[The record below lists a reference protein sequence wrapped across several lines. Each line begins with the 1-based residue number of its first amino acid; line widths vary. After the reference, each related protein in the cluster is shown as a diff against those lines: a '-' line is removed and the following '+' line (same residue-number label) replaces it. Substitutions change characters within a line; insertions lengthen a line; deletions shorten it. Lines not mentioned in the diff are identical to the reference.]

1 MASERLEA
9 VRTAFRSLPERYLGA
24 DAGFDA
30 TYHIK
35 LGDLGHTWEVR
46 CTRHAARVREGATRR
61 RPDVTISTDAA
72 TWLALREGELSG
84 IEAFE
89 RRRLNVRGSLDQAI
103 AFEGLFRLAGGRPP
117 LLQVHEV
124 RTDRHCISTLT
135 MGHGPDVL
143 LLHGL
148 GGTRASLF
156 ETAAALSQRYRVHAP
171 DLPGFGSSGKPA
183 RGAYNARWF
192 AEAMLD
198 LMDEQNISS
207 AHVVGNSMGGRIAI
221 EMGMIAPDRV
231 RGLGLLCP
239 AVAWVKRGFHPL
251 VRLLRPEFGLLPHG
265 FSRGTVSSQFW
276 SMLYDRDLIDPAVAD
291 VMVDEF
297 RRIYQSPGAR
307 LAFLASARNVYLEA
321 PYGRRGFYPRL
332 SELERPALFIWGSH
346 DRLVPAAFSRHVAEW
361 LPSAEQ
367 VTLEG
372 CGHIPQVE
380 QPEETNE
387 LLMDFFTRVEAVE
400 REGRPPVT
408 QSPDAEPARR
418 VADRRQARE
427 VPPLDEAA

>member
-1 MASERLEA
+1 MPSPASTQDRLTA
-9 VRTAFRSLPERYLGA
+9 VRAAFRSLPERYLGA
-24 DAGFDA
+24 DSSFDA

-46 CTRHAARVREGATRR
+46 CTPHTARVCDGATRR
-61 RPDVTISTDAA
+61 KPDVTIATDAA

-84 IEAFE
+84 IDAFQ
-89 RRRLNVRGSLDQAI
+89 RRLLSLRGNLDHAI
-103 AFEGLFRLAGGRPP
+103 AFEGLFRLPGGRPP
-117 LLQVHEV
+117 LLQIHEV
-124 RTDRHCISTLT
+124 RTPHHCISTLT

-192 AEAMLD
+192 AEGMLE
-198 LMDEQNISS
+198 LMDEQHIAR

-221 EMGMIAPDRV
+221 EMGMIAPERV

-239 AVAWVKRGFHPL
+239 AVAWVRRGFHPL

-265 FSRGTVSSQFW
+265 FSRGTVASQFW
-276 SMLYDRDLIDPAVAD
+276 SMFYDRDLIDPAVAE

-297 RRIYQSPGAR
+297 RRIYQSAGAR
-307 LAFLASARNVYLEA
+307 LAFLASARNIYLEA

-332 SELERPALFIWGSH
+332 SALEPPALFLWGSH
-346 DRLVPAAFSRHVAEW
+346 DRLVPPAFSRHVAKW
-361 LPSAEQ
+361 LPEAEQ
-367 VTLEG
+367 MTLEH
-372 CGHIPQVE
+372 CGHVPQVE
-380 QPEETNE
+380 RPEQTND
-387 LLMDFFTRVEAVE
+387 LLLRFFAQVDAAESCRRPSDLAARGGTE
-400 REGRPPVT
+400 R
-408 QSPDAEPARR
+408 SN
-418 VADRRQARE
+418 
-427 VPPLDEAA
+427 EAA